1 MVQCTEEGRAVTWGA
16 VWVGG
21 DVRAGVAAG
30 DVGTVGGVV
39 VRDSGGKKV
48 NEVFPRNGRRFFSIG
63 PLKNT

>member
-1 MVQCTEEGRAVTWGA
+1 MTWGA
-16 VWVGG
+16 AFVFVGAVGG
-21 DVRAGVAAG
+21 VF
-30 DVGTVGGVV
+30 VGALGGVV